1 MRCIL
6 VCVMCV
12 GSTYAAHAAA
22 GHFLLP
28 VAAKGSKSAFRL
40 PKQKALIS
48 ARQVF
53 SHTPADGSPKV
64 LFYHP
69 QTANALLLANASLL
83 PSAWH
88 NKLSPIHV
96 GSLKGFLLSSSKCKH
111 STTSH
116 IFSLADVGDCQG
128 VSLCSS
134 LVCVLYLYINF
145 IAGNYI
151 YFFQS
156 VGVRIGCS
164 VTLLST

>member
-1 MRCIL
+1 MLCIL

-83 PSAWH
+83 PSAWLS
-88 NKLSPIHV
+88 KRSPIHV
-96 GSLKGFLLSSSKCKH
+96 GSLEAMFYHHQKVNALLLSISFPLPTWATVKE
-111 STTSH
+111 
-116 IFSLADVGDCQG
+116 
-128 VSLCSS
+128 
-134 LVCVLYLYINF
+134 
-145 IAGNYI
+145 
-151 YFFQS
+151 
-156 VGVRIGCS
+156 
-164 VTLLST
+164 